1 MSVMSTMS
9 GYVTRPIGRI
19 MPMMIALA
27 ATAILIFGWIGHG
40 EEYLTPRTGLGYWL
54 GIYGSTVMLLMLV
67 YSVRK
72 RFRFPGWFGS
82 IPFWF
87 RTHMLLGVIG
97 PVLILFH
104 ANFTLGALNS
114 NVALFTMLTVACSGV
129 VGRYL
134 YRKVHSN
141 LSGHKGRIKELL
153 ANAESL
159 KKQLGDEF
167 LGADRIVDELNAFG
181 QRVEAR
187 SPRGVLSSL
196 LFRAHLAF
204 STRLARGRLIAEARR
219 VVRRETG
226 WSRRER
232 RRRLARITDLVR
244 LYFDAVLRAAEYT
257 IYERLF
263 ALWHFLHLPLFVVM
277 ILAGVVHVWAVHRY

>member
-9 GYVTRPIGRI
+9 GYVARPIGRI
-19 MPMMIALA
+19 MPMMIAVA
-27 ATAILIFGWIGHG
+27 VIVILILGWLDRG

-54 GIYGSTVMLLMLV
+54 GIYGSTVMLLMLI
-67 YSVRK
+67 YSLRK

-87 RTHMLLGVIG
+87 RSHMLMGVAG

-104 ANFTLGALNS
+104 ANVTLGALNS

-141 LSGHKGRIKELL
+141 LSGHKGRIRELL
-153 ANAESL
+153 AEAASL

-167 LGADRIVDELNAFG
+167 LGAHRVVDELNAFG
-181 QRVEAR
+181 QRFEAR
-187 SPRGVLSSL
+187 SPRRLLSSL
-196 LFRAHLAF
+196 LFRVHLSF
-204 STRLARGRLIAEARR
+204 SARFARARLIAEARR
-219 VVRRETG
+219 VVRREIG
-226 WSRRER
+226 WSRREQ
-232 RRRLARITDLVR
+232 RRRLARITELVR

-257 IYERLF
+257 VYERLF
-263 ALWHFLHLPLFVVM
+263 ALWHFLHLPLFVIM
-277 ILAGVVHVWAVHRY
+277 IMAGVVHVWAVHRY

>member
-1 MSVMSTMS
+1 
-9 GYVTRPIGRI
+9 
-19 MPMMIALA
+19 MMVA
-27 ATAILIFGWIGHG
+27 AAVTAILIFGWLNRG
-40 EEYLTPRTGLGYWL
+40 EEYLTPQTGLGYWL
-54 GIYGSTVMLLMLV
+54 GIYGSIVMLLMLV

-87 RTHMLLGVIG
+87 RAHMLMGVAG

-104 ANFTLGALNS
+104 ANFALGALNS
-114 NVALFTMLTVACSGV
+114 NFALFTMLTVACSGV
-129 VGRYL
+129 AGRYL

-141 LSGHKGRIKELL
+141 LSGRKGRIKELL
-153 ANAESL
+153 ADAESL

-167 LGADRIVDELNAFG
+167 LGADRIVEELNAFG
-181 QRVEAR
+181 TRFEAR
-187 SPRGVLSSL
+187 SPRSFLSSL
-196 LFRAHLAF
+196 LFRLHLAF
-204 STRLARGRLIAEARR
+204 STRFVRARLIADARR
-219 VVRRETG
+219 VVKRETC

-232 RRRLARITDLVR
+232 RRRLARVTDLVR
-244 LYFDAVLRAAEYT
+244 RYFDAVLRAAEYT

-263 ALWHFLHLPLFVVM
+263 ALWHFLHLPLFVIM